1 MAKNLSVWYRMFIV
15 FAVLWTIGS
24 VTLFYV
30 FSPFPKEIKEHREKL
45 RDIEFLLAE
54 TMSEKEKEGLGYFD
68 IEGARRLRIE
78 RNLQRLERD
87 PRLRIEGAR
96 KRRIERDRKRRIEGD
111 YKQRIYEYHKNNVRK
126 IYLFPLYWL
135 APIGLVYGIGWCA
148 GWIIRG
154 FRKEN

>member
-1 MAKNLSVWYRMFIV
+1 MAKNLSVVYRMFIV
-15 FAVLWTIGS
+15 FAVLWTIGT

-30 FSPFPKEIKEHREKL
+30 LLPFPKEIEERREKL
-45 RDIEFLLAE
+45 SNIEYRLADAKSKKEREIISYDIPADRKRQ
-54 TMSEKEKEGLGYFD
+54 M
-68 IEGARRLRIE
+68 
-78 RNLQRLERD
+78 ERD
-87 PRLRIEGAR
+87 LQ
-96 KRRIERDRKRRIEGD
+96 RRIERDRKRRIEGD

-135 APIGLVYGIGWCA
+135 VPIGLVYGLGWCA